1 MATSLGILNI
11 EIPPP
16 SFYCS
21 EPGDKLVNRWWDTR
35 IWDEVLLLRFVY
47 FYHSTLIHNRIAHRY
62 NVIQHLYTDRRAS
75 RKWEWKRWTIYP
87 KNYTH
92 KMHHVKNSCRHERK
106 TCEINKKQSVYLCDT
121 GERQK
126 KKQRKMNKSTKNLCA
141 KPTYT
146 NIHTTN

>member
-62 NVIQHLYTDRRAS
+62 NVIQHLYWQKRVSRVRMKETNNLSEKLHTQNAS
-75 RKWEWKRWTIYP
+75 C
-87 KNYTH
+87 
-92 KMHHVKNSCRHERK
+92 KNSCRHERK